1 MSEKNFDKKQ
11 VTLMTIIC
19 SFAIILPHFAWLHQ
33 TIVNLKNGWFTTID
47 IILSVLYVAMCFIN
61 FRDVKFYETETNGK
75 HAFTIA
81 LAAAI
86 FLWVAGWAAY
96 INELVK

>member
-1 MSEKNFDKKQ
+1 
-11 VTLMTIIC
+11 
-19 SFAIILPHFAWLHQ
+19 
-33 TIVNLKNGWFTTID
+33 
-47 IILSVLYVAMCFIN
+47 MCFIN